1 MQLDETWVKTVHVLW
16 KGWKNN
22 PVAGTVRVPLCW
34 GEDIIVHVRTDEG
47 FVLDS
52 FCSVKSKKTCDIYEE
67 KNSAKLIN
75 WFIEHIFLNLA
86 VPSIIIMNSALYH
99 KKK

>member
-1 MQLDETWVKTVHVLW
+1 MRH
-16 KGWKNN
+16 GWKQFMFCEK
-22 PVAGTVRVPLCW
+22 VGRIILWLAQWEYRYVEGK
-34 GEDIIVHVRTDEG
+34 DIIVHVRTDEG